1 MVIAGIIF
9 VAVIVIIRLAI
20 YFDEKSKERFRQLD
34 CEFQKK
40 NDDLNIQRRN
50 LQKQVDFVESEKK
63 SMIRKKEETDR
74 NCDNKKR
81 EVDRLIQKEKESFS
95 EEIAKLRTEKD
106 SLLQEISNKES
117 ELAGIA
123 NRVYDSITKQ
133 TALIIDKC
141 SETYP
146 RIAAASADLKLINF
160 DYAARFLEVKERP
173 AFAEAKR
180 IRELK
185 KQTKDI
191 LVEKKLYEYKY
202 NYIVELFP
210 NVEDIFEDGF
220 EESEKDFEL
229 ETEADTDRTRLFLSS
244 EEYQKLSVA
253 ERNQL
258 ALDRYLQGKKTKWQ
272 IGRDYE
278 MFIGFQYEKE
288 GAKVSYCGIIKKLED
303 MGRDLIVEQG
313 DRILIVQCKNWSQE
327 KEIHEKHIFQLYGT
341 VVLYQLSHRWKEV
354 SGVFVTS
361 TSLSRTA
368 KDVARYLH
376 IETVENKKLEDFPR
390 IKCNI
395 NRTTKEKIYHLPF
408 DQKYDD
414 VIIEP
419 SRGEF
424 FAKTV
429 AEAEEKGFRRAMKYF
444 GE

>member
-1 MVIAGIIF
+1 MEAFWIILF
-9 VAVIVIIRLAI
+9 IFIFGGLIFLYVSSKQG
-20 YFDEKSKERFRQLD
+20 DEKVYKERQF
-34 CEFQKK
+34 EQKIEE
-40 NDDLNIQRRN
+40 LNRKQMSLQRTIA
-50 LQKQVDFVESEKK
+50 QKETELAEK
-63 SMIRKKEETDR
+63 
-74 NCDNKKR
+74 NKKA
-81 EVDRLIQKEKESFS
+81 EKIF
-95 EEIAKLRTEKD
+95 
-106 SLLQEISNKES
+106 
-117 ELAGIA
+117 
-123 NRVYDSITKQ
+123 DSIIKQ
-133 TALIIDKC
+133 SELIIDKGA
-141 SETYP
+141 EMYP
-146 RIAAASADLKLINF
+146 RIAAVSADLKLINY
-160 DYAARFLEVKERP
+160 DYAAKTLEEKAHP
-173 AFAEAKR
+173 AYMEAMR
-180 IRELK
+180 IRELR

-191 LVEKKLYEYKY
+191 LFEKNLYEYKY

-210 NVEDIFEDGF
+210 NVEDIFDSDF
-220 EESEKDFEL
+220 DDSEKEIEL

-244 EEYQKLSVA
+244 EEYQKLSVE

-444 GE
+444 RE

>member
-1 MVIAGIIF
+1 MEAFWIIF
-9 VAVIVIIRLAI
+9 FVFIFGGPIFLYVC
-20 YFDEKSKERFRQLD
+20 FKQGDEEAYKERQF
-34 CEFQKK
+34 EQKIEE
-40 NDDLNIQRRN
+40 LNRKQMSLQRTIA
-50 LQKQVDFVESEKK
+50 QKETELAEK
-63 SMIRKKEETDR
+63 
-74 NCDNKKR
+74 NKKA
-81 EVDRLIQKEKESFS
+81 
-95 EEIAKLRTEKD
+95 EIFF
-106 SLLQEISNKES
+106 
-117 ELAGIA
+117 
-123 NRVYDSITKQ
+123 DSIIKQ
-133 TALIIDKC
+133 SELIIDKGA
-141 SETYP
+141 EMYP
-146 RIAAASADLKLINF
+146 RIAAVSADLKLINY
-160 DYAARFLEVKERP
+160 DYAAKTLEEKEHP
-173 AFAEAKR
+173 AYMEAMR
-180 IRELK
+180 IRELR

-191 LVEKKLYEYKY
+191 LFEKNLYEYKY

-210 NVEDIFEDGF
+210 NVEDIFDSDF
-220 EESEKDFEL
+220 DDSEKEIEL

-244 EEYQKLSVA
+244 EEYQKLSVT

-313 DRILIVQCKNWSQE
+313 DRILIVQCKNWAQE

>member
-1 MVIAGIIF
+1 MEAFWIIF
-9 VAVIVIIRLAI
+9 FVFIFGGLIFLYVCSKQR
-20 YFDEKSKERFRQLD
+20 DEKAYKERQF
-34 CEFQKK
+34 EQKIEE
-40 NDDLNIQRRN
+40 LNRKQMSLQRTIV
-50 LQKQVDFVESEKK
+50 QKETELAEK
-63 SMIRKKEETDR
+63 
-74 NCDNKKR
+74 NKKA
-81 EVDRLIQKEKESFS
+81 EKFF
-95 EEIAKLRTEKD
+95 
-106 SLLQEISNKES
+106 
-117 ELAGIA
+117 
-123 NRVYDSITKQ
+123 DSIIKQ
-133 TALIIDKC
+133 SELIIDKGA
-141 SETYP
+141 EMYP
-146 RIAAASADLKLINF
+146 RIAAVSADLKLINY
-160 DYAARFLEVKERP
+160 DYAAKTLEEKAHP
-173 AFAEAKR
+173 AYMEAMR
-180 IRELK
+180 IRELR

-191 LVEKKLYEYKY
+191 LFEKNLYEYKY

-210 NVEDIFEDGF
+210 NVEDIFDSDF
-220 EESEKDFEL
+220 DDSENEIEL

-244 EEYQKLSVA
+244 EEYQKLSVT

-303 MGRDLIVEQG
+303 MGRDLIVEKG
-313 DRILIVQCKNWSQE
+313 DRILIVQCKNWAQE

-429 AEAEEKGFRRAMKYF
+429 AEAEDKGFRRAMKYF
-444 GE
+444 GEG

>member
-1 MVIAGIIF
+1 MEAFWIILF
-9 VAVIVIIRLAI
+9 VFIFGGLIFLYVSSKQG
-20 YFDEKSKERFRQLD
+20 DEKAYKERQF
-34 CEFQKK
+34 EQKIEE
-40 NDDLNIQRRN
+40 LNRKQMSLQRTIA
-50 LQKQVDFVESEKK
+50 QKETELAEK
-63 SMIRKKEETDR
+63 
-74 NCDNKKR
+74 NKKA
-81 EVDRLIQKEKESFS
+81 EKFF
-95 EEIAKLRTEKD
+95 
-106 SLLQEISNKES
+106 
-117 ELAGIA
+117 
-123 NRVYDSITKQ
+123 DSIIKQ
-133 TALIIDKC
+133 SELIIDKGA
-141 SETYP
+141 EMYP
-146 RIAAASADLKLINF
+146 RIAAVSADLKLINY
-160 DYAARFLEVKERP
+160 DYAAKTLEEKAHP
-173 AFAEAKR
+173 AYMEAMR
-180 IRELK
+180 IRELR

-191 LVEKKLYEYKY
+191 LFEKNLYEYKY

-210 NVEDIFEDGF
+210 NVEDIFDSDF
-220 EESEKDFEL
+220 DDSEKEIEL

-258 ALDRYLQGKKTKWQ
+258 ALDRYLQGNKTKWQ

-376 IETVENKKLEDFPR
+376 IKTVENKKLEDFPR